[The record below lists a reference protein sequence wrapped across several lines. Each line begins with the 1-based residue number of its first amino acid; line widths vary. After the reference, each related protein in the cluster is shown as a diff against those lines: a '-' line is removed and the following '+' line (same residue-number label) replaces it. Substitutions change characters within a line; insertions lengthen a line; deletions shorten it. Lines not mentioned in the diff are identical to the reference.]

1 VTNVVWRIVAGVP
14 NVALMRRITR
24 TTTTL
29 GAALLA
35 ATLLLAG
42 CSAGAGVTGDSG
54 VVTDEGGAPMPPE
67 MQGGDAASDGDAPGF
82 SEDSLERD
90 VIVTGSMTVT
100 ADDPIEASRD
110 AVRLVESAG
119 GRVDGRTEYAPSN
132 GDAGSA
138 SLVLRIPAERL
149 QEVLDDLADLGRA
162 DEISTST
169 SDVTVL
175 VTDLE
180 SRIATQRSIIDRL
193 NTMFAQAKTID
204 DLITLATTIAQHQ
217 ATLEDLEAQQRSVD
231 DQVALSTISLY
242 LRSEAEAPVQ
252 EPMDFLSG
260 LSAGWTAFVAFFSG
274 LLVALGVLL
283 PWLIAA
289 GIVSAA
295 LVLIVRRNR
304 RRNAAKTAS

>member
-1 VTNVVWRIVAGVP
+1 
-14 NVALMRRITR
+14 MRRITR

-29 GAALLA
+29 GATILA

-42 CSAGAGVTGDSG
+42 CSVAGGSVSDESAGAPMAPVEGGEAVTDGDSG
-54 VVTDEGGAPMPPE
+54 
-67 MQGGDAASDGDAPGF
+67 SF
-82 SEDSLERD
+82 SIEETARD

-100 ADDPIEASRD
+100 ADDPLDASRE
-110 AVRLVESAG
+110 AVRLVEAAG
-119 GRVDGRTEYAPSN
+119 GRVDGRTEYAPAN

-138 SLVLRIPAERL
+138 SLILRIPAERL

-175 VTDLE
+175 VADLE
-180 SRIATQRSIIDRL
+180 SRIETQRGIIDRL
-193 NTMFAQAKTID
+193 NGMFAQATTID
-204 DLITLATTIAQHQ
+204 DLITLETTIAQHQ

-231 DQVALSTISLY
+231 DQVALSTLSLY
-242 LRSEAEAPVQ
+242 LRSEAEAPAQ

-260 LSAGWTAFVAFFSG
+260 LAAGWGAFVAFFSG

-289 GIVSAA
+289 GLVSAA
-295 LVLIVRRNR
+295 IVLIVRWNR
-304 RRNAAKTAS
+304 RRHAAKTAS

>member
-1 VTNVVWRIVAGVP
+1 
-14 NVALMRRITR
+14 MRRITR
-24 TTTTL
+24 TTTL

-42 CSAGAGVTGDSG
+42 CSAGGGSVSDESGGAPVAPEVNGGDAVTDGDSG
-54 VVTDEGGAPMPPE
+54 DFSSDETA
-67 MQGGDAASDGDAPGF
+67 
-82 SEDSLERD
+82 RD

-100 ADDPIEASRD
+100 ADDPIAASRD
-110 AVRLVESAG
+110 AVDLVEAAG

-138 SLVLRIPAERL
+138 TLVLRIPAERL
-149 QEVLDDLADLGRA
+149 QEVIDDLAELGRA

-169 SDVTVL
+169 NDVTQY

-180 SRIATQRSIIDRL
+180 SRIATQRNIIDRL
-193 NTMFAQAKTID
+193 NAMFAQATTIA
-204 DLITLATTIAQHQ
+204 DLITLETTIAEHQ
-217 ATLEDLEAQQRSVD
+217 ATLEDLQTQQRSLD
-231 DQVALSTISLY
+231 DQIALSTISLY
-242 LRSEAEAPVQ
+242 LRSEAEAPAQ

-260 LSAGWTAFVAFFSG
+260 LAAGWGAFVAFFSG

-289 GIVSAA
+289 ALISGAIVL
-295 LVLIVRRNR
+295 LVRWNR
-304 RRNAAKTAS
+304 RRRAGQPTS

>member
-1 VTNVVWRIVAGVP
+1 MNVVWRPGAGDFT
-14 NVALMRRITR
+14 VALMRRNAR
-24 TTTTL
+24 TTTL
-29 GAALLA
+29 GAAVLA

-42 CSAGAGVTGDSG
+42 CSAGSLATGDSG
-54 VVTDEGGAPMPPE
+54 PVGDEQSVPVAPE
-67 MQGGDAASDGDAPGF
+67 MQGGDSATDGGTGFAAEERA
-82 SEDSLERD
+82 RD

-100 ADDPIEASRD
+100 ADDPIAAARD

-119 GRVDGRTEYAPSN
+119 GRIDGRTEYAPAN

-138 SLVLRIPAERL
+138 TLILRIPAERL
-149 QEVLDDLADLGRA
+149 QAVLDDLAALGRA

-180 SRIATQRSIIDRL
+180 SRIATQRGIIDRL
-193 NTMFAQAKTID
+193 NTMFERATTID
-204 DLITLATTIAQHQ
+204 DLITLETTIAQHQ
-217 ATLEDLEAQQRSVD
+217 ATLEDLEAQQRSVS

-242 LRSEAEAPVQ
+242 LRSEAEAPTQ

-260 LSAGWTAFVAFFSG
+260 LSAGWGAFVAFFSG

-289 GIVSAA
+289 GLISAA
-295 LVLIVRRNR
+295 IVLIVRRNR

>member
-1 VTNVVWRIVAGVP
+1 
-14 NVALMRRITR
+14 MRRITR

-42 CSAGAGVTGDSG
+42 CSAGAGTDSSVGDQ
-54 VVTDEGGAPMPPE
+54 GGAPMAPDVAVGE
-67 MQGGDAASDGDAPGF
+67 SAGDGDGGDF
-82 SEDSLERD
+82 SADETERD

-100 ADDPIEASRD
+100 ADDPIAAARD

-119 GRVDGRTEYAPSN
+119 GRVDGRTEYAPAN

-138 SLVLRIPAERL
+138 SLLLRIPADKL
-149 QEVLDDLADLGRA
+149 QGVLDDLAALGRA

-180 SRIATQRSIIDRL
+180 SRIETQRGIIDRL

-204 DLITLATTIAQHQ
+204 DLITLETTIAQHQ
-217 ATLEDLEAQQRSVD
+217 ATLEDLEAQQRSVT

-242 LRSEAEAPVQ
+242 LRSEAEAPAQ
-252 EPMDFLSG
+252 EPMDFLTG
-260 LSAGWTAFVAFFSG
+260 LSTGWTAFVAFFSG

-289 GIVSAA
+289 GLLSAA
-295 LVLIVRRNR
+295 IVLIVRWNR

>member
-1 VTNVVWRIVAGVP
+1 MNVVWCLEVADSS
-14 NVALMRRITR
+14 VAVMRRNAR
-24 TTTTL
+24 TTAL
-29 GAALLA
+29 GTALLA
-35 ATLLLAG
+35 AALLLAG
-42 CSAGAGVTGDSG
+42 CSAAVQSSGDSG
-54 VVTDEGGAPMPPE
+54 AVTDEQGGGAPMAPE
-67 MQGGDAASDGDAPGF
+67 MGGDVASDGDAQSV
-82 SEDSLERD
+82 SEESLERD

-100 ADDPIEASRD
+100 ADDPIAAARD

-119 GRVDGRTEYAPSN
+119 GRVDGRTEYAPAN

-138 SLVLRIPAERL
+138 SLLLRIPADKL
-149 QEVLDDLADLGRA
+149 QGVLDDLAELGRA

-180 SRIATQRSIIDRL
+180 SRIETQRGIIDRL

-204 DLITLATTIAQHQ
+204 DLITLETTIAQHQ
-217 ATLEDLEAQQRSVD
+217 ATLEDLEAQQRSVS

-242 LRSEAEAPVQ
+242 LRSEAEAPTQ

-260 LSAGWTAFVAFFSG
+260 LSAGWSAFVAFFSG

-283 PWLIAA
+283 PWLVA
-289 GIVSAA
+289 AA
-295 LVLIVRRNR
+295 LISAVIVLIVRRNR
-304 RRNAAKTAS
+304 RRKAAV

>member
-1 VTNVVWRIVAGVP
+1 V
-14 NVALMRRITR
+14 
-24 TTTTL
+24 TTL
-29 GAALLA
+29 GATLLA
-35 ATLLLAG
+35 ATLLFAG
-42 CSAGAGVTGDSG
+42 CSAGGSSVS
-54 VVTDEGGAPMPPE
+54 DEGAGAPMAPE
-67 MQGGDAASDGDAPGF
+67 VQGGDAATDGDSGLA
-82 SEDSLERD
+82 SEEAARD

-100 ADDPIEASRD
+100 ADDPIAASRD

-138 SLVLRIPAERL
+138 TLILRIPAERL

-175 VTDLE
+175 VADLE
-180 SRIATQRSIIDRL
+180 SRIATQRGIIDRL
-193 NTMFAQAKTID
+193 NTMFARATTID
-204 DLITLATTIAQHQ
+204 ELITLETTIAQHQ

-231 DQVALSTISLY
+231 DQVALSTLSLY
-242 LRSEAEAPVQ
+242 LRSEAEAPKQ

-260 LSAGWTAFVAFFSG
+260 LAAGWGAFVGFFSG

-283 PWLIAA
+283 PWLVAA
-289 GIVSAA
+289 GLISAVI
-295 LVLIVRRNR
+295 VLIVRRNR
-304 RRNAAKTAS
+304 RRKAAV